1 MNVSPFLNF
10 LCIVP
15 FFDPSH
21 FSLRSLVR
29 ALIFSARLLR
39 SSSESRDLMAEVRRP
54 GPLGLPDVCEGLR
67 VSFGSKLNLQSEQIM
82 TKEMIKCGLI
92 NADSGKKHCSNT
104 ANSKVKH
111 LFFLSIFKLLD
122 QRKAEGNAEIL
133 VLLTAK
139 VTSRF

>member
-54 GPLGLPDVCEGLR
+54 GPLGLPEVCEGLR

-82 TKEMIKCGLI
+82 TKEMIRCGLI
-92 NADSGKKHCSNT
+92 NADSVKKHCSNT
-104 ANSKVKH
+104 TNLKVKH
-111 LFFLSIFKLLD
+111 LVFLVFSNSLINEKLN
-122 QRKAEGNAEIL
+122 G
-133 VLLTAK
+133 LL
-139 VTSRF
+139 RF